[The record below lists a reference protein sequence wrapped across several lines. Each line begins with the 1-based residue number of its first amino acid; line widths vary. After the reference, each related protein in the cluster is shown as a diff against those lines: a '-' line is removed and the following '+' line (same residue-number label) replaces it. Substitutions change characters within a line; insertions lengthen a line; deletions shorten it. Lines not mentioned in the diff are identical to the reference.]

1 MLEDPP
7 MLPSDE
13 ASLFLL
19 TPDGELTSTSRGD
32 ALGPFD
38 TRTVARRV
46 RSELGTRPRCDFTL
60 THLGLQVTAWH
71 MVAQGKGM
79 DSVLVAVARV
89 PGWQRETDLTS
100 RQLEIAQ
107 HAALGATVG
116 EIGVELRISPHTVRT
131 HLRDIYRRLGISSR
145 VELANLVHGQAALAI
160 GC

>member
-1 MLEDPP
+1 
-7 MLPSDE
+7 
-13 ASLFLL
+13 
-19 TPDGELTSTSRGD
+19 
-32 ALGPFD
+32 
-38 TRTVARRV
+38 
-46 RSELGTRPRCDFTL
+46 
-60 THLGLQVTAWH
+60 

-160 GC
+160 G